1 MITPGRLD
9 LSVQRWTPF
18 VYQIDFPWLDFTG
31 ATMAMQARLY
41 RDAPGAPLISLS
53 NAASNAEGLS
63 VSVETIDGYVEGGET
78 YDDVTVST
86 IQIRI
91 NETTAE
97 ALLLNAGKPGD
108 DVRLVYDLHITG
120 GGFPKTRWA
129 EGALI
134 VRAGATQ

>member
-9 LSVQRWTPF
+9 LMVQRWTPF
-18 VYQIDFPWLDFTG
+18 VYQIEFQGLDFAD
-31 ATMAMQARLY
+31 ATMAMQVRLY
-41 RDAPGAPLISLS
+41 RDAPGAPLISLT

-63 VSVETIDGYVEGGET
+63 VKVATVDGMP
-78 YDDVTVST
+78 VST
-86 IQIRI
+86 VQIRI

-120 GGFPKTRWA
+120 GGLPKTRWL
-129 EGALI
+129 EGSFTI
-134 VRAGATQ
+134 RAGATQ

>member
-9 LSVQRWTPF
+9 ITVQRWTPF
-18 VYQIDFPWLDFTG
+18 VYQIDFEGLDFTG
-31 ATMAMQARLY
+31 ATMAMQVRLY
-41 RDAPGAPLISLS
+41 RDAPSAALVSLV

-63 VSVETIDGYVEGGET
+63 LTVATV
-78 YDDVTVST
+78 DDAPVST

-108 DVRLVYDLHITG
+108 DIRLVYDLHITG
-120 GGFPKTRWA
+120 GGFPKTRWI
-129 EGALI
+129 EGDLI
-134 VRAGATQ
+134 IRAGATQ

>member
-9 LSVQRWTPF
+9 LTVQRWTPF
-18 VYQIDFPWLDFTG
+18 AYPIDFKGIDFTG

-41 RDAPGAPLISLS
+41 RDAPGSPLIALV

-63 VSVETIDGYVEGGET
+63 VSVATADGVPT
-78 YDDVTVST
+78 STV
-86 IQIRI
+86 QIRI

-108 DVRLVYDLHITG
+108 DITLVYDLHITG
-120 GGFPKTRWA
+120 GGFPKSRWI

-134 VRAGATQ
+134 IRAGATQ

>member
-9 LSVQRWTPF
+9 LTVQRWTPF
-18 VYQIDFPWLDFTG
+18 VYQIAFEGLNFTG

-41 RDAPGAPLISLS
+41 RDAPGAPLIGLS
-53 NAASNAEGLS
+53 NAAANAEGLS
-63 VSVETIDGYVEGGET
+63 VGVVTNEGVPT
-78 YDDVTVST
+78 STV
-86 IQIRI
+86 QVRI

-108 DVRLVYDLHITG
+108 DISLVYDLHIAG
-120 GGFPKTRWA
+120 GGFPKSRWV

-134 VRAGATQ
+134 IRAGATQNG

>member
-9 LSVQRWTPF
+9 LTVQRWTPF
-18 VYQIDFPWLDFTG
+18 VYQIDFEGLDFTG
-31 ATMAMQARLY
+31 ATMAMQSRLY
-41 RDAPGAPLISLS
+41 RDAPGAPLISLG

-63 VSVETIDGYVEGGET
+63 VSVSVVEG
-78 YDDVTVST
+78 VTIST
-86 IQIRI
+86 VQIRI

-97 ALLLNAGKPGD
+97 ALLLNAGRPGD

-120 GGFPKTRWA
+120 GGLPKTRWI

-134 VRAGATQ
+134 IRAGATQ